1 MFTKDTNANFCTAYG
16 AYGTTEK
23 KLLWNFNY
31 NKKHYQEGKHYFV
44 VEGDE
49 LKQIL
54 AVVNFTNA
62 KQVRQLYIWTEK
74 GAFLHAKSLN
84 TQKA

>member
-1 MFTKDTNANFCTAYG
+1 MLTSAQLTE

-74 GAFLHAKSLN
+74 GAFLQAKSLN